1 MTTVTSSSAGSSLLM
16 LARARLA
23 ASEEGGDLGVLFFE
37 PVTHV
42 RCENPTGLQGLF
54 EVGLVPGERGDVG
67 AGQRDVAEAAAG
79 ARRLDA
85 RGKVVLPGLVNT
97 HHHLPQTLTRN
108 VPRVQEAP
116 LFRWLSELYEVWR
129 CYDADAVDVSARVG
143 LGELLLTGCTTTT
156 DHLYLF
162 PRGEERLIDVEIAAA
177 RDLGIRFHPTRGS
190 MSRGRSQGGL
200 PPDDTVQDEET
211 ILADSLR
218 LIREHHDPRP
228 GAMTRIALAP
238 CSPFSVTDGLMRR
251 TAALAREHGVRLH
264 THLAET
270 LDEDAYCLEMYG
282 CRPVEYLRRMEWL
295 GPDVWLAHCVHLLAE
310 EAALFGE
317 TGTGVAHCPSSNFRL
332 GSGIAPVRAL
342 LAAGAPVGLGVDGSA
357 SNDCSNMLA
366 EARQALLAH
375 RLGADTAS
383 WLTAEEVLWM
393 ATRGGARCL
402 GRDDIGSLEP
412 GKAADLILIET
423 RRLSY
428 AGGAS
433 DPLAAL
439 VFSPFPEPV
448 DTVIVNGRI
457 VVEGGELLGVDVP
470 ALVERANGI
479 AMGLLHR
486 ASAETGRDYFT
497 R

>member
-1 MTTVTSSSAGSSLLM
+1 MNTLFHN
-16 LARARLA
+16 ARLVVPMDDA
-23 ASEEGGDLGVLFFE
+23 RRRLPGGYVLVEGA
-37 PVTHV
+37 
-42 RCENPTGLQGLF
+42 RIA
-54 EVGLVPGERGDVG
+54 EVGSGPLP
-67 AGQRDVAEAAAG
+67 
-79 ARRLDA
+79 ARKTIDRLIDA
-85 RGKVVLPGLVNT
+85 QGKIILPGLVNT

-116 LFRWLSELYEVWR
+116 LFQWLTELYEVWR
-129 CYDADAVDVSARVG
+129 GTDADAVDAAARVG

-190 MSRGRSQGGL
+190 MSRGQSQGGL
-200 PPDDTVQDEET
+200 PPDDVVQDEET
-211 ILADSLR
+211 ILADSAR

-251 TAALAREHGVRLH
+251 TAELAREHGVRLH

-270 LDEDAYCLEMYG
+270 KDEETYCLEVYG
-282 CRPVEYLRRMEWL
+282 CRPVEYLRRLGWL
-295 GPDVWLAHCVHLLAE
+295 GSDVWLAHCVHLSAE

-332 GSGIAPVRAL
+332 GSGTAPVRAL
-342 LAAGAPVGLGVDGSA
+342 LEAGAPVGLGVDGSA
-357 SNDCSNMLA
+357 SNDSSNMMA
-366 EARQALLAH
+366 ETRQALLAH
-375 RLGADTAS
+375 RLGGPPET

-402 GRDDIGSLEP
+402 GRDDVGSLQP
-412 GKAADLILIET
+412 GQAADLILVDT

-428 AGGAS
+428 AGGGS

-439 VFSPFPEPV
+439 VFSPWPEPV
-448 DTVIVNGRI
+448 DTVMVNGRI
-457 VVEGGELLGVDVP
+457 VVEGGRLLGVDVP
-470 ALVERANGI
+470 ALVDRAERI
-479 AMGLLHR
+479 ASSLLDR
-486 ASAETGRDYFT
+486 ASARTGRDY
-497 R
+497 RRARD